1 MMHFPPKQSLQKA
14 GAPSQTYHKP
24 NRKVI
29 CYHTEDLQN
38 HSEAS
43 KKNYSM
49 DMAKDRRIP
58 LDEN

>member
-1 MMHFPPKQSLQKA
+1 MMHCPPKQSLQKA

-29 CYHTEDLQN
+29 SYHIEDLKN

-43 KKNYSM
+43 KKNYSL
-49 DMAKDRRIP
+49 DMTKDRRIP
-58 LDEN
+58 LGED